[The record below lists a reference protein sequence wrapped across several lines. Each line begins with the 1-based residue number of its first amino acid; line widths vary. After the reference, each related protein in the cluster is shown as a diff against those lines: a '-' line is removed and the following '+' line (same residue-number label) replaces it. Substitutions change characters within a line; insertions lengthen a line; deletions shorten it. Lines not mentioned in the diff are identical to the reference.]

1 MKPSLLKIFLAG
13 LLTLLFCTPLSAQSA
28 LQDSPPI
35 PEKLRIAL
43 LDGDYREALRDIRN
57 LQKDQ
62 PELTGFWYYLEG
74 VAQQRAGNRSAAI
87 EAFEQV
93 EQNYGEG
100 PWVHKACFHHAE
112 ALSAAGDWQ
121 GAEAIWESEVSWLRG
136 AERQRE
142 LASIYFD
149 LADGFSEDKQGA
161 AGLEASE
168 FQSAIVLYRKGLE
181 LDIPADQRR
190 YAMGRVAWCFK
201 QLKDWGSAVQAYRQ
215 YTDEFED
222 SGASFEYGQAL
233 RNHGSMDQARRVYE
247 DLAASL
253 DDSRDNSELEHLRGM
268 AMYSI
273 GYTYDRNHN
282 GRNRAIGAFRRFLQ
296 EHPRHEKSVRAA
308 YGIAQMRLENSERLE
323 AIQEFETF
331 LAMEAPVTDSID
343 ELEHHQKLRQKAHFI
358 IANTYIAT
366 GDYVAGR
373 NAFARYVS
381 LFPEG
386 ADWSASQRGIIDAEY
401 SLARRYESDHEWE
414 LARGTYVKFLTEH
427 PLDNRVREIL
437 YRLGDLPRLH
447 AQDLEEDLEKLA
459 LFEQAIS
466 EWQRLIVKYPT
477 SDEASRAL
485 YMTGFLREQEMDDLE
500 GAVESYQACN
510 FGSYQFQASERLR
523 AMIKPLLAINTER
536 AWRSDEAA
544 SFELDLRNVEAV
556 QVEIY
561 QLDLEAYFRKHLSIT
576 RIEDLDLDLIAADQE
591 FEVAIDKFE
600 RFRPYTR
607 TVELPVDGVGV
618 WAVVVSSKDKRATT
632 LVMRSDIDI
641 IVKSSRKNAFI
652 FAEDMRNQKGASGV
666 ELVVALEDGGKEVT
680 EMVEVKTGRDGVAQ
694 IDFEELGY
702 KDVRDVRVFA
712 KDKRGVASTSTWVG
726 NTGVAHS
733 LEPSG
738 FVFTE
743 ASAYQ
748 PGAMVSW
755 RAVLREVDEGVFT
768 FKKGEQWRVTMVDSS
783 GRVVHRESLPLSDFG
798 SLNGEAR
805 LSAGALPGRY
815 MVRCESPSGRVH
827 TSHFVVQEFKVKR
840 IEIEMDLD
848 RDVYY
853 RGEQIEFELAAKYSY
868 GEAVADAAL
877 QVIDPAGKRH
887 DVRTDNDGK
896 FTLTFDTRS
905 LDNTGTLYF
914 QATLVEENV
923 HASVATLL
931 SATGFR
937 IGLGSMEDV
946 YLLGRDIPLPISAFA
961 PDGTQVERGMKL
973 RLMRRYADD
982 FGRWVDEEVSSQEV
996 ITKDEGRLMAQL
1008 VPEKGGFH
1016 FVSLEGTD
1024 RFGNPVTARKDFFVS
1039 GQDDDT
1045 KLRLLSDAGSLE
1057 VGGKMPLEVVNRAG
1071 NGLLLVTFEGGSI
1084 LDYRLVP
1091 LSEGVHQLD
1100 IDVPDKFFPDLLVTI
1115 NMMHGDDFYQAQRG
1129 FSVTRN
1135 LVVTMKPR
1143 KDIVHPGETVEV
1155 DIEVVNQLGEPVST
1169 ELSFAAVDA
1178 SLFEL
1183 HPDASGNILNSFR
1196 GYGQR
1201 REAFRTY
1208 ASNEFF
1214 YSGVT
1219 TDIAAAL
1226 LEEDERLKAEKAW
1239 AEGKDR
1245 ATDKLRKSGEYKG
1258 PGDSTPPSSPGA
1270 PSSQAARGRLSAD
1283 APMEG
1288 MELEELGYVSND
1300 AIGISG
1306 GAGGRYGGRGGKKS
1320 LRREQGAATYFGGK
1334 FAYAE
1339 SASKALVGQVDE
1351 EIVDALTATWQP
1363 SIRTDRK
1370 GKATVTFTAPQL
1382 STRWRLMCRGV
1393 DKGSAVG
1400 QSTASVITRADFM
1413 VELRT
1418 PSIFLE
1424 GDQASVIARAHN
1436 MSGMAGD
1443 VDLVLEL
1450 NYPSGK
1456 QLVEETLHFDGSD
1469 VQDLQISLPSPV
1481 PGNIA
1486 ADVVVSLSA
1495 SGEFRAI
1502 DGNERFQVLA
1512 STKHDVP
1519 VVPWGLAVADQHSGQ
1534 LVSDSAFILQLPNS
1548 AYASPSWSLHIGLG
1562 IDQMLIEE
1570 ALNGS
1575 APYLRSGHSL
1585 RYDGPLRNPGFAGE
1599 LQGVLGVLNHMR
1611 DTRKT
1616 EHPAYAALLTRA
1628 NGLVT
1633 TLLATQQSKGG
1644 WAWSSRNQSAQAE
1657 VTARVMIALEA
1668 AQEFGLDLPQNRLG
1682 SGRSFMRNSLS
1693 SADKQLPFTRAIL
1706 IYALSLSDSVEF
1718 GLANSLHRSRANLS
1732 PAAAAYTAL
1741 ALGEMGSDSMA
1752 KEMLEVSLRRE
1763 TTKRIDTVS
1772 WCSSP
1777 VELQALL
1784 LTTCLRI
1791 DPAHSAIPEL
1801 EQALMSQ
1808 RPWYGNGAH
1817 GMALAAISSHRTVSG
1832 LNDRDAQVTVSING
1846 GKSETFKLGPKQ
1858 TSIDL
1863 HGMVGLIDGAPN
1875 VQFNLKLKGRGKPHF
1890 TATLEGFD
1898 TQPKENEGDHL
1909 KVWRTYLMAAPT
1921 MYNGREYQ
1929 PGFSSVDRSLEQW
1942 RNEITQLEYGT
1953 AAPMYV
1959 SFRRESHNGEVVG
1972 SQDFITLEIPLP
1984 AGAHVVEDSVTGNYE
1999 SWMERNG
2006 RLFVDVG
2013 RTRSSGNLQ
2022 FRMRGL
2028 VPGKYRLLPVTVH
2041 SAYDRSLR
2049 GVGATRD
2056 LEVLPRGQFS
2066 NDQYRTTPDELYS
2079 VGVAAYLA
2087 DDKGLAWDQLNQLD
2101 EEFGKYLRTPQ
2112 LLESSRIML
2121 ELAID
2126 RNDANRMVRYF
2137 EILKE
2142 KNPSLTVTFARMSKI
2157 AQAYRDLGEFER
2169 SARIFA
2175 AVAEETFSMDLQVV
2189 AVLEQQNNFHDATE
2203 ALHRFWMEYPDFP
2216 RVVETALTLA
2226 DRLMQAAPEAH
2237 RDRSLRLAQR
2247 DRAVLLYES
2256 VTLLKRFLS
2265 LYADDPTA
2273 PDAALNMVSAYLDLE
2288 DFENASRL
2296 SAEFAARYEEPRFND
2311 AFVYT
2316 QAVAEWT
2323 MGNDKKSMKL
2333 LQGIADAVYKDANG
2347 RESHSENRELAL
2359 YILGQIHHAKRD
2371 FVSAA
2376 TYYEK
2381 VSTVFA
2387 DAGLVLEGFRRR
2399 GLMVDEVTE
2408 VSPGEKAKFELHY
2421 RNIQEAELLVYP
2433 VDLMTL
2439 YLREKNLAGITSV
2452 NLAGIEPVI
2461 RRSLKL
2467 PDNGSMRQQDHEV
2480 ELKLPEAGAYLVI
2493 CRADTIHA
2501 SGMVLVSDFE
2511 LEVANVGPNGVRV
2524 QAVDREDG
2532 HYLRDVDVRVIGS
2545 YDSNFISGRTD
2556 PRGLYLADGFNGP
2569 ATVIARHSGR
2579 HYAFYRGAGAGQ
2591 LAMDFDLG
2599 LEGMN
2604 DDSDGMPQQMLDN
2617 ESYFD
2622 NVRGF
2627 NDLQQQERSR
2637 NLEQQQKS
2645 KSQGLE
2651 LNKLQ

>member
-1 MKPSLLKIFLAG
+1 M
-13 LLTLLFCTPLSAQSA
+13 
-28 LQDSPPI
+28 

-43 LDGDYREALRDIRN
+43 LDGNYREALRDIRG
-57 LQKDQ
+57 LQQDQ

-87 EAFEQV
+87 ESFEFV

-100 PWVHKACFHHAE
+100 PWIHKARFHHAE
-112 ALSAAGDWQ
+112 ALSASGDWQ

-142 LASIYFD
+142 LAAIYFD
-149 LADGFSEDKQGA
+149 LADGFSQDKQGA

-168 FQSAIVLYRKGLE
+168 YQSAIVLYRKGLE
-181 LDIPADQRR
+181 LDIPTDQRR
-190 YAMGRVAWCFK
+190 YAMGRIAWCFK
-201 QLKDWGSAVQAYRQ
+201 QLKDWGSAVGAYRD
-215 YTDEFED
+215 YTEEFED
-222 SGASFEYGQAL
+222 FDASFEYGQAL
-233 RNHGSMDQARRVYE
+233 RNYGSLDQARRVYE
-247 DLAASL
+247 DLAAEL
-253 DDSRDNSELEHLRGM
+253 DESRDKVELEHLRGL
-268 AMYSI
+268 AMYSV
-273 GYTYDRNHN
+273 GYTYDRNNN

-296 EHPRHEKSVRAA
+296 EHPRHEKSARAA
-308 YGIAQMRLENSERLE
+308 YGIAMFRLENKERLE

-331 LAMEAPVTDSID
+331 LAMEAPATDNID
-343 ELEHHQKLRQKAHFI
+343 ELEHHQNLRQKAHFT

-366 GDYVAGR
+366 SDFIAGR
-373 NAFARYVS
+373 AAFARYVS

-401 SLARRYESDHEWE
+401 SLGRRYESDHEWD
-414 LARGTYVKFLTEH
+414 LAHETYVKFLTEH
-427 PLDNRVREIL
+427 PLDGRVREIL
-437 YRLGDLPRLH
+437 YRIGDLSRLNGNN
-447 AQDLEEDLEKLA
+447 LENKVEKLV
-459 LFEQAIS
+459 LFEQAIQD
-466 EWQRLIVKYPT
+466 WQRLVAKYPT

-485 YMTGFLREQEMDDLE
+485 YMTGFIREQELDDLE
-500 GAVESYQACN
+500 SAVESYRACD
-510 FGSYQFQASERLR
+510 FGSYQYQAQERLR
-523 AMIKPLLAINTER
+523 AMVKPLLAINTER
-536 AWRSDEAA
+536 VWRSDESA

-607 TVELPVDGVGV
+607 NVELPVKGVGV

-641 IVKSSRKNAFI
+641 IVKSSRKNAFV
-652 FAEDMRNQKGASGV
+652 FAEDMRKQKGAAGV
-666 ELVVALEDGGKEVT
+666 ELVVAVQDGGKEVI

-694 IDFEELGY
+694 IDFHELGY

-712 KDKRGVASTSTWVG
+712 KDRRGVASTNTWVG

-748 PGAMVSW
+748 PGALVSW

-768 FKKGEQWRVTMVDSS
+768 FKEGEQWRVTMTDSS
-783 GRVVHRESLPLSDFG
+783 GRVVHRESLALSDFG

-815 MVRCESPSGRVH
+815 SVSCESPSGRVH
-827 TSHFVVQEFKVKR
+827 RTNFIVQAFKVKR
-840 IEIEMDLD
+840 IELEMELD

-853 RGEQIEFELAAKYSY
+853 RGEEIKLDLTAKYSY
-868 GEAVADAAL
+868 GEPVADASL
-877 QVIDPAGKRH
+877 HVMDPAGVRH
-887 DVRTDNDGK
+887 EVRTDEDGK
-896 FTLTFDTRS
+896 FSLTFDTRS
-905 LDNTGTLYF
+905 LDNTGALYF
-914 QATLVEENV
+914 SATLVEENV
-923 HASVATLL
+923 HSSVATLL

-937 IGLGSMEDV
+937 IGLGAMEDV
-946 YLLGRDIPLPISAFA
+946 YLLGRDIPLLVSAQA
-961 PDGTQVERGMKL
+961 PDGSQVIRTMQL
-973 RLMRRYADD
+973 RLMRRYSDD
-982 FGRWVDEEVSSQEV
+982 LGRWVDEEISRQEV
-996 ITKDEGRLMAQL
+996 TTQEEERAIVQL
-1008 VPEKGGFH
+1008 LPQKGGHH
-1016 FVSLEGTD
+1016 FISIEGTD
-1024 RFGNPVTARKDFFVS
+1024 RFGNPVTARKEFFVS
-1039 GQDDDT
+1039 GKDDDT
-1045 KLRLLSDAGSLE
+1045 KLRLLSDVSSLD
-1057 VGGKMPLEVVNRAG
+1057 VGGKMPLEIINRAG
-1071 NGLLLVTFEGGSI
+1071 DGLMLVTFEGGSI

-1091 LSEGVHQLD
+1091 LSEGVHQLNV
-1100 IDVPDKFFPDLLVTI
+1100 DVPDKFFPDLLVTI

-1129 FSVTRN
+1129 FSVLRN

-1143 KDIVHPGETVEV
+1143 KDVVYPGETVEV

-1178 SLFEL
+1178 SLFDL
-1183 HPDASGNILNSFR
+1183 HADSSGNILNSFR
-1196 GYGQR
+1196 GYGRR
-1201 REAFRTY
+1201 REAFQTF
-1208 ASNEFF
+1208 ASNEFH

-1219 TDIAAAL
+1219 VDIAAAL

-1258 PGDSTPPSSPGA
+1258 PGDSTPPGA
-1270 PSSQAARGRLSAD
+1270 TPATPAARSRFAAD
-1283 APMEG
+1283 SPMEEME

-1300 AIGISG
+1300 SIGLGG
-1306 GAGGRYGGRGGKKS
+1306 GAGGRFGGRAGKKS
-1320 LRREQGAATYFGGK
+1320 LGRGKGTTTYFGGR
-1334 FAYAE
+1334 FE
-1339 SASKALVGQVDE
+1339 NLDSVSKALVGQVDE
-1351 EIVDALTATWQP
+1351 ETVDALTASWQP
-1363 SIRTDRK
+1363 LIRTDRK

-1400 QSTASVITRADFM
+1400 QGTSSVITRADFM
-1413 VELRT
+1413 VALRT

-1424 GDQASVIARAHN
+1424 GDQAAVMARAHN

-1450 NYPSGK
+1450 DYPGGK
-1456 QLVEETLHFDGSD
+1456 QRVEKTMHFDGSA
-1469 VQDLQISLPSPV
+1469 VQDLLITLPNAV

-1486 ADVVVSLSA
+1486 ADVAVRLSA
-1495 SGEFRAI
+1495 TGEFRAI
-1502 DGNERFQVLA
+1502 DGNERFTVSA
-1512 STKHDVP
+1512 STKRDVP

-1534 LVSDSAFILQLPNS
+1534 LLSDSEFTLQLPNS
-1548 AYASPSWSLHIGLG
+1548 AYSSPTWDLHIGLG
-1562 IDQMLIEE
+1562 IDQMLVEE
-1570 ALNGS
+1570 ALNGT
-1575 APYLRSGHSL
+1575 APYLRTGHSL

-1599 LQGVLGVLNHMR
+1599 LQGVIGVIQHLR
-1611 DTRKT
+1611 DTRRT
-1616 EHPAYAALLTRA
+1616 DHAAYSALLTKA

-1633 TLLATQQSKGG
+1633 TLLATQRDKGG
-1644 WAWSSRNQSAQAE
+1644 WAWSSRNHADQAE
-1657 VTARVMIALEA
+1657 VTARVMIALES
-1668 AQEFGLDLPQNRLG
+1668 AQSFGLDLPPNRLAN
-1682 SGRSFMRNSLS
+1682 GRASMRKALS
-1693 SADKQLPFTRAIL
+1693 SGDKQLPFTRAIL
-1706 IYALSLSDSVEF
+1706 IYALSLSDSVDF
-1718 GLANSLHRSRANLS
+1718 GLANSLHRSRATLS

-1741 ALGEMGSDSMA
+1741 ALDEMGSDSMA
-1752 KEMLEVSLRRE
+1752 KEMLEVALRRE
-1763 TTKRIDTVS
+1763 MAVQVDTMS

-1784 LTTCLRI
+1784 LTSCLRI
-1791 DPAHSAIPEL
+1791 NPAHSAIAEL
-1801 EQALMSQ
+1801 EQSLMAQ

-1817 GMALAAISSHRTVSG
+1817 GVALAAISQHRTVSG
-1832 LNDRDAQVTVSING
+1832 LHDQDAQVTVSING
-1846 GKSETFKLGPKQ
+1846 GKAETFKLGAKQ

-1863 HGMVGLIDGAPN
+1863 HGLVGLIDGAPN
-1875 VQFNLKLKGRGKPHF
+1875 VQFSLKLKGRGKPHF

-1898 TQPKENEGDHL
+1898 TQPKENQGDRL
-1909 KVWRTYLMAAPT
+1909 RVWRTYLMAAPT
-1921 MYNGREYQ
+1921 VYNGREFQ
-1929 PGFSSVDRSLEQW
+1929 PGFTTVDRSLEQW

-1959 SFRRESHNGEVVG
+1959 SFRRESYNGEVTG
-1972 SQDFITLEIPLP
+1972 SQDFVTLEIPLP
-1984 AGAHVVEDSVTGNYE
+1984 AGAHVVEDSVTGSYE

-2041 SAYDRSLR
+2041 SAYDRSVR
-2049 GVGATRD
+2049 GVGTATE

-2066 NDQYRTTPDELYS
+2066 NNQYRTTPDELYS
-2079 VGVAAYLA
+2079 VGVAAYHVG
-2087 DDKGLAWDQLNQLD
+2087 DKDLAWDQLSQLD
-2101 EEFGKYLRTPQ
+2101 EKFGKYLDKAP

-2126 RNDANRMVRYF
+2126 RNDANRMVQFF

-2157 AQAYRDLGEFER
+2157 AKAYRDLGEHER
-2169 SARIFA
+2169 AARIFA

-2189 AVLEQQNNFHDATE
+2189 AVLENQNNFHDATE

-2226 DRLMQAAPEAH
+2226 DRLMLAAPEAH
-2237 RDRSLRLAQR
+2237 RDRSLRLAHR

-2256 VTLLKRFLS
+2256 ATLLKRFLS

-2273 PDAALNMVSAYLDLE
+2273 PDAALNLVSAYLDLE

-2296 SAEFAARYEEPRFND
+2296 SAEFADRYQEPRFND

-2323 MGNDKKSMKL
+2323 MGNDKESMKL
-2333 LQGIADAVYKDANG
+2333 LQGIADAVYKDSNG
-2347 RESHSENRELAL
+2347 RETHSENRELAL

-2387 DAGLVLEGFRRR
+2387 DASLVLEGFRRR
-2399 GLMVDEVTE
+2399 GLVVDEVTE
-2408 VSPGEKAKFELHY
+2408 VAPGEKAKFELHY
-2421 RNIQEAELLVYP
+2421 RNIQDAELLVYP

-2467 PDNGSMRQQDHEV
+2467 PDNGSMRQQDYEV
-2480 ELKLPEAGAYLVI
+2480 ELKLPDAGAYLVI
-2493 CRADTIHA
+2493 CRADAIHA

-2511 LEVANVGPNGVRV
+2511 LEVANVGANGVRV

-2545 YDSNFISGRTD
+2545 FDSNFISGRTD
-2556 PRGLYLADGFNGP
+2556 PRGLYLADGFNGS

-2579 HYAFYRGAGAGQ
+2579 HYAFYRGAGAGE
-2591 LAMDFDLG
+2591 LAAAFDLG
-2599 LEGMN
+2599 LEGMYE
-2604 DDSDGMPQQMLDN
+2604 DSAGRPQQMLDSN
-2617 ESYFD
+2617 SYFD
-2622 NVRGF
+2622 NVRSF
-2627 NDLQQQERSR
+2627 NDLQQRERSS
-2637 NLEQQQKS
+2637 NLEQRQKAQT
-2645 KSQGLE
+2645 QGLE